1 MKTLADSVIPDGE
14 LEGYLKFKLTEK
26 PDYGYS
32 TEKASEITSDWLKR
46 MADEEKIR
54 KANNVSAGRGLKR

>member
-1 MKTLADSVIPDGE
+1 MKHTDAIIPDGE

-32 TEKASEITSDWLKR
+32 TEKESAIVSDWLKR
-46 MADEEKIR
+46 MADEAKIR
-54 KANNVSAGRGLKR
+54 KTNNTSAGRGLKR